1 METLVLTPGVLSF
14 CSHQRGRH
22 AEHRRN
28 LAPGN
33 TVSRGQGPQAGLAD
47 LELRSFARGSVFREK
62 GPSRPLLVKA
72 DRKEGVR
79 EEPPPSNK
87 PVLQDSAASIASSSA
102 KM

>member
-47 LELRSFARGSVFREK
+47 LELRSFARGSL
-62 GPSRPLLVKA
+62 G
-72 DRKEGVR
+72 GVSVR
-79 EEPPPSNK
+79 QIIEEAR
-87 PVLQDSAASIASSSA
+87 QD
-102 KM
+102 